1 MRDLAVTARLQALAG
16 LHDERAGPLA
26 DIILA
31 APGQHDGNCVA
42 AARLTRALISWD
54 GGQITAGLELL
65 RDAVRHSSG
74 ICPDA
79 RQVQPLLM
87 LAAVLTDVRDL
98 AGADRLL
105 EAADHPALPGVPA
118 QAALAIVRAR
128 IHLARGRLP
137 EAGAAG
143 QAALAVAQDLSAYGY
158 AATAHSVLSVIELRR
173 GDIAAAARHLA
184 CRAPIGPQ
192 FADFYARPETLVAEA
207 QVTEARDGPA
217 AARAHLRRLGAGLQA
232 RPGLLLGDPGLAAWL
247 ARSALAAGDGELAVR
262 AARAAQA
269 LAVAH
274 DPGFPALAAGAAHS
288 RGLARRDPACLAEA
302 ARQYPDPWAGASAT
316 EDLGVLHGSRG
327 DRDQA
332 IRHLKEALGGYRQ
345 VGRRARRGPR
355 PAAPAQAWH
364 PPPPLEHAC
373 GPARRGLGQP
383 DPN

>member
-1 MRDLAVTARLQALAG
+1 
-16 LHDERAGPLA
+16 
-26 DIILA
+26 
-31 APGQHDGNCVA
+31 
-42 AARLTRALISWD
+42 
-54 GGQITAGLELL
+54 
-65 RDAVRHSSG
+65 
-74 ICPDA
+74 
-79 RQVQPLLM
+79 M

-118 QAALAIVRAR
+118 QAALSIVRAR
-128 IHLARGRLP
+128 IHLARGHLP

-143 QAALAVAQDLSAYGY
+143 QAALAVAQDLGAYGY

-184 CRAPIGPQ
+184 CRAPIGSQ
-192 FADFYARPETLVAEA
+192 FADFYARAETLVAEA

-217 AARAHLRRLGAGLQA
+217 AARGHLRPARAGLQA

-262 AARAAQA
+262 AAHAAQA

-274 DPGFPALAAGAAHS
+274 DPGFPALTAGAAHS
-288 RGLARRDPACLAEA
+288 GGLARRDPAGLAEA
-302 ARQYPDPWAGASAT
+302 ARQYPDPWARASAT
-316 EDLGVLHGSRG
+316 EDLGVLYGSRG

-345 VGRRARRGPR
+345 VGAERDEARVLRRLRKLGIRRRHWSTPSARPVAGWDSLTPTEQAVARLVAQGLNNNQVGTR
-355 PAAPAQAWH
+355 MYISTHTVAHHLRQAFRKLSIASRVELARIVMEQAAQATA
-364 PPPPLEHAC
+364 E
-373 GPARRGLGQP
+373 
-383 DPN
+383 